1 MKYVTTIDR
10 TTVTVQTFREDLGD
24 GISLDLVLIP
34 PGKFLMGS
42 PPDELERSDSEGPQ
56 HEVTIAEPFLMGQS
70 SVMQVQWAKVAQM
83 DQVKR
88 SLEQNPSNFKGSD
101 LPVEQVSWLDA
112 EEFCLR
118 LSNHTKRTY
127 RLPSE
132 AEWEYACRAG
142 TTTAFYFGET
152 IDAEIANYGGNRDP
166 YGRGKKGDYRGK
178 TTPIKTFP
186 ANSFGLYDMHG
197 NVWEW
202 CLDSWYEN
210 YDDAPTD
217 GSARDASN
225 DSGSKILRGGSW
237 IFDPGGCRSSYRGR
251 NTVGS
256 PLQPQRLSCRV
267 FFVEDS
273 FVALCTLALL
283 HFLILT
289 SREAR

>member
-1 MKYVTTIDR
+1 MAQATASFTIDR
-10 TTVTVQTFREDLGD
+10 TTTTVQTFSENLGD

-42 PPDELERSDSEGPQ
+42 PPDELERQDSEGPQ

-70 SVMQVQWAKVAQM
+70 PVTQAQWAKVAQM

-88 SLEQNPSNFKGSD
+88 SMTQNPSDLKVAD
-101 LPVEQVSWLDA
+101 LPVVGVSWLDA

-118 LSNHTKRTY
+118 LSKHTNRTY

-142 TTTAFYFGET
+142 TTTAFHFGET
-152 IDAEIANYGGNRDP
+152 IDAELANYRAQDNTDFDWSGK
-166 YGRGKKGDYRGK
+166 YGRGILGEYREK
-178 TTPIKTFP
+178 TTSIKTFP

-237 IFDPGGCRSSYRGR
+237 FGPPGDCRSAFRLRG
-251 NTVGS
+251 TVDGRS
-256 PLQPQRLSCRV
+256 NYLGFRVVYSSSRILS
-267 FFVEDS
+267 
-273 FVALCTLALL
+273 
-283 HFLILT
+283 
-289 SREAR
+289 

>member
-1 MKYVTTIDR
+1 MSQFTIDR
-10 TTVTVQTFREDLGD
+10 TTTTVQTFSEDLGD

-42 PPDELERSDSEGPQ
+42 PLDELERQDSEGPQ
-56 HEVTIAEPFLMGQS
+56 HEVTIVQPFLMGQS
-70 SVMQVQWAKVAQM
+70 PVTQAQWAKVVKM
-83 DQVKR
+83 TQVKR
-88 SLEQNPSNFKGSD
+88 SIEQKSSSSKGD
-101 LPVEQVSWLDA
+101 DFPVERVSWLDA

-118 LSNHTKRTY
+118 LSNHTKRIY

-142 TTTAFYFGET
+142 TTTAFHFGET
-152 IDAEIANYGGNRDP
+152 IDATLANYQAQDNTSVNWPGK
-166 YGRGKKGDYRGK
+166 YGRGILGEYCKK

-225 DSGSKILRGGSW
+225 DSGFKILRGGSW
-237 IFDPGGCRSSYRGR
+237 FNNPGNCRSAYRDGDAADDR
-251 NTVGS
+251 YNNDGFRVVYS
-256 PLQPQRLSCRV
+256 SSRILS
-267 FFVEDS
+267 
-273 FVALCTLALL
+273 
-283 HFLILT
+283 
-289 SREAR
+289 